1 MAVAGGRAGRAWRIG
16 WTITTIVAV
25 QGVVCGL
32 SALPVVFIWVKAA
45 PWTDT
50 NHFIRAL
57 VFALLA
63 VPSYAVF
70 GLGLMAVSPL
80 ANRLTRARTPPNVEL
95 RIADMDWALLH
106 WVRAM
111 VSTHLVRL
119 FAGNLFRGSPI
130 WTTYLRWSGARIGQ
144 RVYVN
149 SLALSDYELLE
160 FGDDVV
166 IGGGVHLSG
175 HTVEHGV
182 LRTGTVRLGS
192 GVTVGLGS
200 FVDIDVEA
208 GAGVQIGAM
217 SLVPKHSRLEAG
229 GVYAGVPVKRIAARD
244 ARESRLA

>member
-1 MAVAGGRAGRAWRIG
+1 M
-16 WTITTIVAV
+16 V
-25 QGVVCGL
+25 QGAVCGL
-32 SALPVVFIWVKAA
+32 AALPVVFLWVKAA
-45 PWTDT
+45 PWTEG
-50 NHFIRAL
+50 NHFVRAL

-70 GLGLMAVSPL
+70 GMGLMAVSPL
-80 ANRLTRARTPPNVEL
+80 ANRLTGARTPPNVEL
-95 RIADMDWALLH
+95 RIADMDWALMR

-111 VSTHLVRL
+111 VAAHLVRL
-119 FAGNLFRGSPI
+119 FAGSLFRGSPI
-130 WTTYLRWSGARIGQ
+130 WTTYLRWNGARIGR

-149 SLALSDYELLE
+149 SLALSDHELLE

-200 FVDIDVEA
+200 YVDIDVEV
-208 GAGVQIGAM
+208 GAGCQVGAM
-217 SLVPKHSRLEAG
+217 SFVPKHSRLEG
-229 GVYAGVPVKRIAARD
+229 GAVYAGVPVKRVA
-244 ARESRLA
+244 

>member
-1 MAVAGGRAGRAWRIG
+1 MGTAGRRAGRAWRIG
-16 WTITTIVAV
+16 WTIASIAVV
-25 QGVVCGL
+25 QGAVCGV

-50 NHFIRAL
+50 NHLFRAV

-80 ANRLTRARTPPNVEL
+80 ANRLTGARTPPNVEL
-95 RIADMDWALLH
+95 RLADMDWALMR

-111 VSTHLVRL
+111 VATHVVRL

-130 WTTYLRWSGARIGQ
+130 WTAYLRWNGARIG
-144 RVYVN
+144 RRAYIN
-149 SLALSDYELLE
+149 SLAISDHELLE

-182 LRTGTVRLGS
+182 LRTGTVRLGN

-208 GAGVQIGAM
+208 GPGCQIGAM

-229 GVYAGVPVKRIAARD
+229 AVYAGVPVKRIG
-244 ARESRLA
+244 